1 MNLDIET
8 AVRTIFI
15 ILLVGG
21 GALVLFAVRAFR
33 EASRLKFFLKR
44 REILGRA
51 WQYAFLAILAIAVAF
66 LLNTFA
72 EPAAYRVFPPSPTA
86 SLTPTVTT
94 TPTITQTP
102 TITLTPTTTI
112 TPQFTP
118 TPLMPA
124 VITNEFTAEISPNPD
139 AAFSEITFARRINDD
154 YEAINPSDTFE
165 NPIETIVGSFSYSN
179 MAPFSQWSQLWYR
192 DGELI
197 DYETIE
203 WNGGTGGFGSVDT
216 ELNPED
222 WLPGT
227 YEVQI
232 FVGETFKVAGQ
243 FEVVGEP
250 ATPAPTLTATIT
262 PTVLPTQTPTITSTA
277 TPAPTSTEI
286 TGQTIAPTP
295 SPTRTVTPSPTP
307 TKTGTAVPTS
317 TPTNTPVPTITLE
330 PTPTRRSTIPR

>member
-1 MNLDIET
+1 MDLDIET

-21 GALVLFAVRAFR
+21 GALILFAARAFR
-33 EASRLKFFLKR
+33 EASRLKFFLKK

-51 WQYAFLAILAIAVAF
+51 WQYAFLAILVIAVAF
-66 LLNTFA
+66 LINSFA

-86 SLTPTVTT
+86 TL
-94 TPTITQTP
+94 TPTITTTA
-102 TITLTPTTTI
+102 TITLTPTITVSPTTTL
-112 TPQFTP
+112 TPQFTA

-124 VITNEFTAEISPNPD
+124 VIANEFTAEVSPNPD
-139 AAFSEITFARRINDD
+139 AAFSEITFARRLNDD
-154 YEAINPSDTFE
+154 YEAINPSDSFE
-165 NPIETIVGSFSYSN
+165 NPIERILGSFSYSN

-197 DYETIE
+197 YYQTIE
-203 WNGGTGGFGSVDT
+203 WNGGTGGLGFVDA
-216 ELNPED
+216 ELDPED

-262 PTVLPTQTPTITSTA
+262 QTSSPTQTSTITPSA
-277 TPAPTSTEI
+277 TQLPTST
-286 TGQTIAPTP
+286 TVAGRTAAPTA
-295 SPTRTVTPSPTP
+295 SPTRTATPSPTP
-307 TKTGTAVPTS
+307 TLTRTPSATSTPADTAVPT
-317 TPTNTPVPTITLE
+317 ITFE

>member
-21 GALVLFAVRAFR
+21 GALILFAVRAFR
-33 EASRLKFFLKR
+33 EASRLKFFLKK

-51 WQYAFLAILAIAVAF
+51 WQYAFLAVLVVSVAF
-66 LLNTFA
+66 LINTFA
-72 EPAAYRVFPPSPTA
+72 EPATYRVFPPSPTA
-86 SLTPTVTT
+86 TL
-94 TPTITQTP
+94 TPTITTTP
-102 TITLTPTTTI
+102 TITLTPTVTVTPTTTL
-112 TPQFTP
+112 TPQFTA

-124 VITNEFTAEISPNPD
+124 VITNEFTSEVSPNPD
-139 AAFSEITFARRINDD
+139 AAFSEITFARRLNDD
-154 YEAINPSDTFE
+154 YEAINPSDSFE
-165 NPIETIVGSFSYSN
+165 NPIDTILGSFSYSN

-197 DYETIE
+197 YYQTIE
-203 WNGGTGGFGSVDT
+203 WNGGTGGLGFVDAD
-216 ELNPED
+216 LNPED

-250 ATPAPTLTATIT
+250 ATPAPTLTNTIT
-262 PTVLPTQTPTITSTA
+262 PTVLPTQTPTITPTSTQ
-277 TPAPTSTEI
+277 APTSTGI
-286 TGQTIAPTP
+286 TGQAIAPTATPTRTAPPSP
-295 SPTRTVTPSPTP
+295 SPTLTRTASPTLTP
-307 TKTGTAVPTS
+307 ADTS
-317 TPTNTPVPTITLE
+317 VPTITLE

>member
-51 WQYAFLAILAIAVAF
+51 WQYAFLAILVIAVAF
-66 LLNTFA
+66 LINTFA

-86 SLTPTVTT
+86 TLTPTITT

-102 TITLTPTTTI
+102 TITLTPTTTV

-118 TPLMPA
+118 MPLMPA
-124 VITNEFTAEISPNPD
+124 VITNEFTAEVSPNPD
-139 AAFSEITFARRINDD
+139 AAFSQIVFARRLNDD
-154 YEAINPSDTFE
+154 YEAINPSDSFE

-179 MAPFSQWSQLWYR
+179 RAPFSQWSQLWYR

-197 DYETIE
+197 YYETIE
-203 WNGGTGGFGSVDT
+203 WNGGTGGVGFVNT

-232 FVGETFKVAGQ
+232 FVGETFKVASK
-243 FEVVGEP
+243 F
-250 ATPAPTLTATIT
+250 
-262 PTVLPTQTPTITSTA
+262 
-277 TPAPTSTEI
+277 
-286 TGQTIAPTP
+286 
-295 SPTRTVTPSPTP
+295 
-307 TKTGTAVPTS
+307 
-317 TPTNTPVPTITLE
+317 
-330 PTPTRRSTIPR
+330 